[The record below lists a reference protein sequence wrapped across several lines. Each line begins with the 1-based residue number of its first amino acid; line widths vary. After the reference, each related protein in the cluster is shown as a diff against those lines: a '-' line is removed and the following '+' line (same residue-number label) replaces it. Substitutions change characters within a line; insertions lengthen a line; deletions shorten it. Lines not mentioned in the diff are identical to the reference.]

1 MTGGLMVKENPYE
14 LLYMSRLK
22 DRYAFEALFNQTRGI
37 LYNVVSQSIDSY
49 KPLTPHK
56 EDILQEAS
64 ISIWRAIETYREDK
78 DAGFYT
84 FFLVLARRKVWNIC
98 KHYSRKVIPLS
109 EMASLDEMIMEGDCL
124 YEAVAQKDPMNDPVY
139 AMNYRMAEER
149 FDDLKKDLSESETDA
164 LDAWESGEP
173 YKEGAAKRGLTQK
186 AWDGRRFRVRRKVRN
201 AVLKD

>member
-98 KHYSRKVIPLS
+98 KHYSRKVIPMS

-164 LDAWESGEP
+164 LDAWERGEP
-173 YKEGAAKRGLTQK
+173 YKDGAAKRGLTQK
-186 AWDGRRFRVRRKVRN
+186 AWDGRRFRVRRKVRK

>member
-1 MTGGLMVKENPYE
+1 MLNNNPYE

-22 DRYAFEALFNQTRGI
+22 DRYAFEALFTQTRGI

-49 KPLTPHK
+49 KPLAPHK

-186 AWDGRRFRVRRKVRN
+186 AWDGRRFRVRRKVRK

>member
-186 AWDGRRFRVRRKVRN
+186 AWDGRRFRVRKKVRK

>member
-186 AWDGRRFRVRRKVRN
+186 AWDGRRFRVRRKVRK

>member
-1 MTGGLMVKENPYE
+1 MLNNNPYE

-22 DRYAFEALFNQTRGI
+22 DRYAFEALFTQTRGI

-49 KPLTPHK
+49 KPLAPHK

-78 DAGFYT
+78 DASFYT
-84 FFLVLARRKVWNIC
+84 FFLLLARRKVWNIC

-109 EMASLDEMIMEGDCL
+109 EMTSLDEMVMEGDSL

-149 FDDLKKDLSESETDA
+149 LDALKKDMSETETDA
-164 LDAWESGEP
+164 LDAWERGES
-173 YKEGAAKRGLTQK
+173 YRDGAEKRGLSCKT
-186 AWDGRRFRVRRKVRN
+186 WDGRRFRVRRKVRK